1 MAAKI
6 KKNDTV
12 LVITGRERGKR
23 GRISRVITETNRA
36 VIEGVNI
43 VKRHSRPR
51 GLGQPGGIIEK
62 EAPLHLSNMM
72 LICNKCD
79 RPVRVGFTRLE
90 DGSKVRVCRKCAE
103 VIE

>member
-6 KKNDTV
+6 KRNDTV
-12 LVITGRERGKR
+12 LVIAGRERGKR
-23 GRISRVITETNRA
+23 GKVSHIFPEKSRA
-36 VIEGVNI
+36 VIEGINI

-62 EAPLHLSNMM
+62 EAPMHLSNLM
-72 LICNKCD
+72 LVCTKCD

-90 DGSKVRVCRKCAE
+90 DGAKVRVCRKCGE
-103 VIE
+103 VVE

>member
-23 GRISRVITETNRA
+23 GRVARVITETNRA
-36 VIEGVNI
+36 VVDGLNI

-62 EAPLHLSNMM
+62 EAPLHLSNLM
-72 LICNKCD
+72 LVCTKCE
-79 RPVRVGFTRLE
+79 RPVRVGFGRLD
-90 DGSKVRVCRKCAE
+90 DGSKVRICRKCGE

>member
-1 MAAKI
+1 MASKI

-12 LVITGRERGKR
+12 LVISGRERGKR
-23 GRISRVITETNRA
+23 GKVSRVTPENNRA
-36 VIEGVNI
+36 VIEGINI

-62 EAPLHLSNMM
+62 EAPLHLSNLM
-72 LICNKCD
+72 LVCTKCD

-90 DGSKVRVCRKCAE
+90 DGSKVRVCRKCSE

>member
-12 LVITGRERGKR
+12 LVISGRERGKR
-23 GRISRVITETNRA
+23 GKVARVIAEDNRA
-36 VIEGVNI
+36 VIEGVNL
-43 VKRHSRPR
+43 VKRHSKPR
-51 GLGQPGGIIEK
+51 GMGQPGGIIEK
-62 EAPLHLSNMM
+62 EAALHLSNMM
-72 LICNKCD
+72 LICTKCE

-90 DGSKVRVCRKCAE
+90 DGSKVRMCRKCGE

>member
-12 LVITGRERGKR
+12 LVTSGRERGKR
-23 GRISRVITETNRA
+23 GKVSHVFPDKNRA
-36 VIEGVNI
+36 VVEGINI

-62 EAPLHLSNMM
+62 EASLHLSNLM
-72 LICNKCD
+72 LVCTKCD
-79 RPVRVGFTRLE
+79 RPVRVGFTNLE
-90 DGSKVRVCRKCAE
+90 DGSKVRVCRKCGE
-103 VIE
+103 VVE